1 MKLMIDTDTAK
12 KLTLKYEKFH
22 AVISPL
28 SCVPLTVAC
37 QLLRLYDATALR
49 VRRDN
54 FASHAQRVVADPFSN
69 ATPLRWPCDSVTGP
83 IHSSQ
88 RYRSRMNSV
97 HSSIAASQGHC
108 SRN

>member
-1 MKLMIDTDTAK
+1 MIDTDTAK
-12 KLTLKYEKFH
+12 KLTLKYEKFQ

-37 QLLRLYDATALR
+37 QLRDATALR
-49 VRRDN
+49 VRREII
-54 FASHAQRVVADPFSN
+54 ASHAQRSRRSILKCNTA
-69 ATPLRWPCDSVTGP
+69 ATALRWPCDSVIGP